1 MARGGHLTW
10 GDGGRLDVLE
20 LSDMLQSVLSDNADA
35 ILVIA
40 DDGTILAVNPA
51 SEELFDKFAG
61 ELVGSTFGYPL
72 STDRAAELDIP
83 RNGDVHVAEMHVART
98 RWRGEEVNVATLRD
112 VTERRGAEQRLR
124 DFVSIA
130 SHELRTPA
138 TSIAG
143 FATTLIDHYDEL
155 SEDER
160 RRSLEVINRQ
170 ARRLVALASDLLE
183 LARIED
189 GSLQSF
195 PRMVSLRACV
205 DAAVESVGVPEV
217 EIVDCDG
224 VALFVDD
231 EHLVRILVNYLSNAT
246 KYGAP
251 PITVR
256 ARRAGR
262 FMEVVVSDAGDG
274 VPPDFRPRL
283 FERFAR
289 ASSGS
294 GDKVGGT
301 GLGLA
306 LVAALAAINGGSAWY
321 RPNEPK
327 GSQFGVSLPAD
338 LRDV

>member
-1 MARGGHLTW
+1 M
-10 GDGGRLDVLE
+10 VE
-20 LSDMLQSVLSDNADA
+20 LSDMLQSVLVDNADA

-61 ELVGSTFGYPL
+61 ELVGSTFGYPI
-72 STDRAAELDIP
+72 TPDRSAELDI
-83 RNGDVHVAEMHVART
+83 RRDGDVYVAEMHVART

-112 VTERRGAEQRLR
+112 ITERRGAERRLR

-143 FATTLIDHYDEL
+143 FAATLIDHYDEL
-155 SEDER
+155 TEDER

-189 GSLQSF
+189 GSMQSF
-195 PRMVSLRACV
+195 PAQVSLRACV
-205 DAAVESVGVPEV
+205 DAAVESAGLDV
-217 EIVDCDG
+217 EIVDCDDID
-224 VALFVDD
+224 LFVDD
-231 EHLVRILVNYLSNAT
+231 EHLVQILVNYLTNAG

-251 PITVR
+251 PISVR
-256 ARRAGR
+256 ARRSGR
-262 FMEVVVSDAGDG
+262 VVDVIVSDAGDG
-274 VPPDFRPRL
+274 VPREFRPRL

-306 LVAALAAINGGSAWY
+306 LVAALAAINRGSAWY
-321 RPNEPK
+321 RPNEPT
-327 GSQFGVSLPAD
+327 GSQFGVSLPMDPPVTSEAD
-338 LRDV
+338 A

>member
-10 GDGGRLDVLE
+10 GDGGRLDVVE
-20 LSDMLQSVLSDNADA
+20 LSDMLQSVLVDNADA

-61 ELVGSTFGYPL
+61 ELVGSTFGYPV
-72 STDRAAELDIP
+72 TPDRPAELDIP
-83 RNGDVHVAEMHVART
+83 RKGDVHIAEMHVART
-98 RWRGEEVNVATLRD
+98 RWLGEPVNVATLRD
-112 VTERRGAEQRLR
+112 ITERRGAERRLR
-124 DFVSIA
+124 DFISIA

-143 FATTLIDHYDEL
+143 FAATLIDHYDEL
-155 SEDER
+155 TEDER
-160 RRSLEVINRQ
+160 RSSLEVINRQ
-170 ARRLVALASDLLE
+170 SRRLVALASDLLE

-189 GSLQSF
+189 GSMESF
-195 PRMVSLRACV
+195 PSQVSLRACV
-205 DAAVESVGVPEV
+205 DAAVESAGLEDV

-224 VALFVDD
+224 IELFVDD
-231 EHLVRILVNYLSNAT
+231 EHLVQILVNYLTNAG

-251 PITVR
+251 PYAVR
-256 ARRAGR
+256 ARRSGR
-262 FMEVVVSDAGDG
+262 VVDVIVSDAGDG
-274 VPPDFRPRL
+274 VPPEFRPRL

-294 GDKVGGT
+294 GGRVGGT

-306 LVAALAAINGGSAWY
+306 LVAALAAINRGSAWY

-327 GSQFGVSLPAD
+327 GSQFGVSLPEPAP
-338 LRDV
+338 